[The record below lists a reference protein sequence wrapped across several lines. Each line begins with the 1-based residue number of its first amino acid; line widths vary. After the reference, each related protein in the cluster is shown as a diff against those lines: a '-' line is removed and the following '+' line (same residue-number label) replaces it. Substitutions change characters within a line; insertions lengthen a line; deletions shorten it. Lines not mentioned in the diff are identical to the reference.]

1 MTTAMI
7 DNETA
12 SAKEDTRVKEAT
24 SAPAMIVNS
33 VAYRDG
39 KRIGVVTIEDISEVV
54 KEPNTFVW
62 VGLHEADPSML
73 LKIQEEFD
81 LHELAI
87 EDALK
92 AHQRPKLE
100 TYGTSLFIVVKTA
113 QMLDGQVS
121 YGETHFFVG
130 SNFLVSVRHGCLQ
143 GYAQLR
149 ARSEQQ
155 PHMLAKGPAY
165 VLYALLDF
173 IVDNYQPVMAH
184 FEHEFEM
191 LEADIFKGQF
201 RSEAIERLYDLK
213 TKLHELRG
221 AVTPIEDITL
231 QLTRLHADM
240 IPKEMNP
247 YFRDVHDH
255 VARFIATLDG
265 LREMLTT
272 AMQVNLALVAVRQ
285 NEVVKAL
292 AGWGAVLAVPTVVFS
307 LYGMNFRVMP
317 ELQWHFGYPVVVTA
331 TAIGCSLLYRKLK
344 RSGWL

>member
-1 MTTAMI
+1 MIDGETAMT
-7 DNETA
+7 DGETI
-12 SAKEDTRVKEAT
+12 V
-24 SAPAMIVNS
+24 APDMVVNS

-39 KRIGVVTIEDISEVV
+39 KRMGEITIEAISDVV
-54 KEPNTFVW
+54 NEPNTFVW

-73 LKIQEEFD
+73 LKIKEEFD

-100 TYGTSLFIVVKTA
+100 TYGDSLFVVVKTA
-113 QMLDGQVS
+113 QILGDHVS

-130 SNFLVSVRHGCLQ
+130 ANFLVSVRHGCSQ
-143 GYAQLR
+143 GYAQVR
-149 ARSEQQ
+149 ARAEQA

-165 VLYALLDF
+165 ALYALLDC
-173 IVDNYQPVMAH
+173 IVDNYQPVMTR
-184 FEHEFEM
+184 FEHAFET

-213 TKLHELRG
+213 TQLHELRN
-221 AVTPIEDITL
+221 AVTPIEDITQ

-240 IPKEMNP
+240 IPKDMNP

-255 VARFIATLDG
+255 VARLIATLDG

-307 LYGMNFRVMP
+307 LYGMNFQFMP
-317 ELQWHFGYPVVVTA
+317 ELRWHFGYPAVIGA
-331 TAIGCSLLYRKLK
+331 TAIGCTLLYRKLK

>member
-1 MTTAMI
+1 MI
-7 DNETA
+7 DDQANIATG
-12 SAKEDTRVKEAT
+12 DEAT
-24 SAPAMIVNS
+24 SGDETKSAPTMIVNS

-39 KRIGVVTIEDISEVV
+39 KRIGEVTIEAISEVV

-62 VGLHEADPSML
+62 VGLHDADPSLL
-73 LKIQEEFD
+73 LKMQEEFD

-100 TYGTSLFIVVKTA
+100 TYGASLFVVVKTA
-113 QMLDGQVS
+113 QMLDGHVS

-130 SNFLVSVRHGCLQ
+130 NNFLVSVRHGCTQ

-149 ARSEQQ
+149 ARCEQV

-165 VLYALLDF
+165 ALYALLDF
-173 IVDNYQPVMAH
+173 IVDNYQPVMTH
-184 FEHEFEM
+184 FEQEFAQ

-201 RSEAIERLYDLK
+201 SGEAIERLYELK
-213 TKLHELRG
+213 TRLHELRN
-221 AVTPIEDITL
+221 AVTPVEDIAL
-231 QLTRLHADM
+231 QLMRLHADM
-240 IPKEMNP
+240 IPKDMNP

-255 VARFIATLDG
+255 VARIIATLDG

-272 AMQVNLALVAVRQ
+272 AMQVNLALVAVKQ

-317 ELQWHFGYPVVVTA
+317 ELQWHFGYPVVVSA

>member
-1 MTTAMI
+1 MMLEDNNTTEE
-7 DNETA
+7 ETI
-12 SAKEDTRVKEAT
+12 T
-24 SAPAMIVNS
+24 APTMIVNS
-33 VAYRDG
+33 IAYREG
-39 KRIGVVTIEDISEVV
+39 KRVGEIPIEDISEVV
-54 KEPNTFVW
+54 KEPHTFVW
-62 VGLHEADPSML
+62 VGLHDAAPALL

-100 TYGTSLFIVVKTA
+100 TYGSSLFVVVKTA
-113 QMLDGQVS
+113 QMLDEQVS

-130 SNFLVSVRHGCLQ
+130 SNFLVSVRHGCTQ

-149 ARSEQQ
+149 ARSEQT

-165 VLYALLDF
+165 ALYALLDF
-173 IVDNYQPVMAH
+173 IVDNYQPVMTH
-184 FEHEFEM
+184 FENAFKA

-213 TKLHELRG
+213 TQLNELRD
-221 AVTPIEDITL
+221 AVTPIEDIAQ
-231 QLTRLHADM
+231 QLTRLHADL

-247 YFRDVHDH
+247 YYRDIHDH
-255 VARFIATLDG
+255 VAREIATLDS

-317 ELQWHFGYPVVVTA
+317 ELQWHFGYPVVVAA
-331 TAIGCSLLYRKLK
+331 TAIACSLLYRKLK